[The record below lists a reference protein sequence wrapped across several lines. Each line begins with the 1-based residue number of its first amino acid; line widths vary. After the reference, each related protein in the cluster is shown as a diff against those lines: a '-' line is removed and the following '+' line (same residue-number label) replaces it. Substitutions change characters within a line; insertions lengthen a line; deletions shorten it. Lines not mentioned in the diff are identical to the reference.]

1 MNNYSSGRL
10 KIVSLGVAFMDRG
23 ILFDFDGVIVQSEL
37 VHHKSFMELFEKEG
51 IYIDYQEWYKS
62 YAGTGSRSILE
73 RIKKDNKLDY
83 DVSEYVLKRKKIYEK
98 CLEKGDLKTTPG
110 IEEFLK
116 ILQEKNIPK
125 AIVSGSHR
133 SNVLLGLKVT
143 KMEKYFQVI
152 VSGDDLE
159 KKKPDPEPFL
169 FAARKLGINPQ
180 KSVVIEDSVSGAIS
194 ARGGSFKL
202 VIVKSPALLEI
213 GKYDLL
219 IENFLDE
226 SPNRIINLLSK

>member
-10 KIVSLGVAFMDRG
+10 KRVSVGVAVMDRG

-51 IYIDYQEWYKS
+51 ICIDYQEWYKS

-98 CLEKGDLKTTPG
+98 CLEKGDLKTTAG

-169 FAARKLGINPQ
+169 FAARKLGISPK

-194 ARGGSFKL
+194 ARGGNFKL
-202 VIVKSPALLEI
+202 VIIKSPALLEV

>member
-1 MNNYSSGRL
+1 
-10 KIVSLGVAFMDRG
+10 MDRG

-51 IYIDYQEWYKS
+51 VKIEYDEWYRS

-73 RIKKDNKLDY
+73 RIKQDNKLDY
-83 DVSEYVLKRKKIYEK
+83 DVNEFVIKRKKLYEK
-98 CLEKGDLKTTPG
+98 CLEQGDLKTTMG
-110 IEEFLK
+110 VEEFLK
-116 ILQEKNIPK
+116 KLEEKNIPK

-143 KMEKYFQVI
+143 KLDKYFQTI

-169 FAARKLGINPQ
+169 FAARKLGIIPR

-194 ARGGSFKL
+194 ARGGEFKL
-202 VIVKSPALLEI
+202 VIMKSPALPDV
-213 GKYDLL
+213 GRYDVL

>member
-1 MNNYSSGRL
+1 
-10 KIVSLGVAFMDRG
+10 MDRG

-51 IYIDYQEWYKS
+51 VKIDYDEWYRS
-62 YAGTGSRSILE
+62 YAGTGSRSILQ
-73 RIKKDNKLDY
+73 RIKEDNKLDY
-83 DVSEYVLKRKKIYEK
+83 DVSEFVIKRKKIYEK
-98 CLEKGDLKTTPG
+98 CLERGDLKTTPG
-110 IEEFLK
+110 IEDFLK
-116 ILQEKNIPK
+116 ELEEKNIPK

-143 KMEKYFQVI
+143 KLEKYFQTI

-169 FAARKLGINPQ
+169 FAARKLGIEPQ

-194 ARGGSFKL
+194 ARGGKFKL
-202 VIVKSPALLEI
+202 AIMESPALPNV

-219 IENFLDE
+219 IKNFLNE
-226 SPNRIINLLSK
+226 SRNRIINLLHK